1 MTPSHRQSPMVKT
14 ARGTATAAMIMALLV
29 LSPSVA
35 RACTLVPSVSM
46 ASVAASL
53 TGQPIPE
60 QDAWVLEGVTI
71 TGFVET
77 TIVHTWEATLDYEAA
92 AAHSV
97 TRAWGTVAE
106 GRPNADRIR
115 GGEPRGPFA
124 ERTSCGLAGG
134 GAVGH
139 RTYSLILGEGGTQ
152 SAYGPLTPNVEALL
166 VSTFGE
172 PDVREIPDFDQR
184 HPSYDWQYG
193 TVDYFTWGRLM
204 WAGVAVLLLPV
215 GAFGAWLFSTR
226 RD

>member
-1 MTPSHRQSPMVKT
+1 MSLSHRQSPMVRT
-14 ARGTATAAMIMALLV
+14 ARGTMTAAMIIVLLV

-35 RACTLVPSVSM
+35 HACTRVPSVSM

-53 TGQPIPE
+53 TGQSLPE
-60 QDAWVLEGVTI
+60 EDAWILEGVTI
-71 TGFVET
+71 MGLVET
-77 TIVHTWEATLDYEAA
+77 TVVHTWEATLDYEAA

-115 GGEPRGPFA
+115 GGESRGPFA

-134 GAVGH
+134 GNVGH
-139 RTYSLILGEGGTQ
+139 RTYNLILGEGR
-152 SAYGPLTPNVEALL
+152 AHPANGPLTPDVEAVL
-166 VSTFGE
+166 VSAFGE
-172 PDVREIPDFDQR
+172 PDVREVPDFDER

-193 TVDYFTWGRLM
+193 TVDYFTWGRLT
-204 WAGVAVLLLPV
+204 WAGVALLLLPV

-226 RD
+226 HD